1 MPCIEKTARRQ
12 RAEHRSKVTRRWEV
26 RKGLPDRRH
35 LSRNLKEEKQAL
47 QSTVIQGEKPA
58 QEEHV
63 QRAENLKGPVK
74 EGALQGP

>member
-47 QSTVIQGEKPA
+47 QSTVIQG
-58 QEEHV
+58 
-63 QRAENLKGPVK
+63 
-74 EGALQGP
+74 